1 MLLVDV
7 DNDLLDRL
15 EPLAAR
21 VGSLKAADVDADLSA
36 QTTNGAVTWRERY
49 LPFGGA
55 CSHDALSNSFVER
68 RRSQAPAVML

>member
-1 MLLVDV
+1 MFRIKHLSELT
-7 DNDLLDRL
+7 NL
-15 EPLAAR
+15 PLRIGAA
-21 VGSLKAADVDADLSA
+21 VAEYIHTDHLGSPVAA
-36 QTTNGAVTWRERY
+36 TNGAVTWRERY